1 MVNKMISK
9 YYNSKKLLNTFML
22 TIEYLKIKKEIKMTK
37 SYYIKIKIIYFK
49 KILNN
54 HFLIPS

>member
-1 MVNKMISK
+1 MVNKMIRK
-9 YYNSKKLLNTFML
+9 YNNSKKLLNTFML
-22 TIEYLKIKKEIKMTK
+22 TIEYLKIKKEIKMKK

-54 HFLIPS
+54 HFLILS